1 MALFFLDV
9 VQECNALIQACD
21 CVYVCLGQPWE
32 ERTQTGFP
40 LVEGRIVSIG
50 DWADPSGAITPCS
63 CVDILACKCIYQV
76 EIDDSQF
83 IQDPQTQ
90 LPYQPTAADVQE
102 LIPYCC
108 TIGSL
113 ITGIINRPDYV
124 LDCPGLNTD
133 LDAGLNQTTV
143 TFPIIDRVS
152 GDPISQCTSVVPGST
167 LVPDNNAATLI
178 HTSEPGQVTI
188 IDMCSLI
195 STCPHPAAPTFSD
208 PGPAPS
214 GTDRLEYSNGGTIIY
229 QGPEN
234 ILSADDCSGGIGA
247 DYMLKDFSIAG
258 TDWTIESGPEHFG
271 LAESVRFPQLN
282 YGDPVSLATLVTG
295 SSSTPTAAF
304 VSAEFFN
311 PSQCRPCRCIITLS
325 MSMAAQLVP
334 ASGTVVWG
342 HSLWINGAVVA
353 DRNGR
358 DNAGFNISW
367 SDSPGFLQDYTQ
379 PPIVYAH
386 EIPAGGSVVVGYD
399 FGNNLSFPSF
409 GTTLFVS
416 TESQQIAICGSTI

>member
-1 MALFFLDV
+1 MSLIFVDV
-9 VQECNALIQACD
+9 VQECSDLIDPCD
-21 CVYVCLGQPWE
+21 DVYVCLKPEWQ
-32 ERTQTGFP
+32 ERTVCGFA
-40 LVEGRIVSIG
+40 LAAGRIVAVNEWNDPGTAG
-50 DWADPSGAITPCS
+50 DCCTCAELCEGQ
-63 CVDILACKCIYQV
+63 CIYQV

-83 IQDPQTQ
+83 LINPTTS
-90 LPYQPTAADVQE
+90 LPWQPTAADICE
-102 LIPYCC
+102 IIPYAC
-108 TIGSL
+108 TVENL
-113 ITGIINRPDYV
+113 ISGIKAIPDY
-124 LDCPGLNTD
+124 GLTCD
-133 LDAGLNQTTV
+133 GLELTADAGLNQNV
-143 TFPIIDRVS
+143 IEFPIIDYKT
-152 GDPISQCTSVVPGST
+152 GDPFITCDVTIPGGT
-167 LVPDNNAATLI
+167 LVPNNGAATLTY
-178 HTSEPGQVTI
+178 TSSPGQVTV
-188 IDMCSLI
+188 IDVCALTA
-195 STCPHPAAPTFSD
+195 TCPEMNPTFSD

-214 GTDRLEYSNGGTIIY
+214 GTDRLEYSNGGDIIY

-234 ILSADDCSGGIGA
+234 LLSANDCSGGIGN
-247 DYMLKDFSIAG
+247 DYMLKEFSIAG
-258 TDWTIESGPEHFG
+258 TDWTIESGPEHFA